1 MMETKV
7 TRYVEA
13 GDDIVIS
20 KSEFD
25 EYVAN
30 TNKKTEE
37 IARLQW
43 VTFRAHTALEDFVNC
58 FVPQTE
64 AEKLCFE
71 QAKQAL
77 EQE

>member
-1 MMETKV
+1 MGDFRTPLYGIVRINGNCRGIVDMNVFRRME
-7 TRYVEA
+7 A
-13 GDDIVIS
+13 
-20 KSEFD
+20 
-25 EYVAN
+25 
-30 TNKKTEE
+30 E
-37 IARLQW
+37 IERL
-43 VTFRAHTALEDFVNC
+43 RTALEDFVNC

>member
-1 MMETKV
+1 MNVFRRME
-7 TRYVEA
+7 A
-13 GDDIVIS
+13 
-20 KSEFD
+20 
-25 EYVAN
+25 
-30 TNKKTEE
+30 E
-37 IARLQW
+37 IERL
-43 VTFRAHTALEDFVNC
+43 RTALEDFVNC